1 MIQQTKHYLQRCLVL
16 LLVVM
21 VGLASVFSNSALAAG
36 NDNQEAITASNT
48 FDETKDKE
56 TILISTAED
65 FIALR
70 NYVASGEI
78 RDDQSKGVAGGKA
91 RSAKLMAD
99 IDLSDIDFAETM
111 TPSSSWD
118 VSFDGGGH
126 TITGF
131 TGNTYGLFGKSL
143 AVGYNYNSDGTKEK
157 VKTIITNLHV
167 DGNINIGS
175 EKLTENSTYNYG
187 LFANNLIGGVMDLA
201 NCEISNCVV
210 TGNINIE
217 IPSDRTIGVNVGGMF
232 YTGPGTNPNS
242 KVPIKNCL
250 IDVDIAVVNHSQAPV
265 AIYGVARSAAMDH
278 CISLSSV
285 NISGEGSSNILAY
298 GMCTAPK
305 YNKLSP
311 QAFFNKDATNAD
323 SWSDDLS
330 YYDNG
335 KTSEELKKAS
345 TYDESWDTK
354 VWAITDGK
362 YPVLKTFGA
371 ESTPDISELESVL
384 KEAKAIT
391 NDDKRYTDSSYQ
403 TLQNAIKT
411 VEDAISNLST
421 ADLLLKDFVLTQT
434 SLLKNATNNLI
445 AQGPWAEAVENLDA
459 ALQAANE
466 VPQDIV
472 YTTSSQTSFDNAF
485 SIAKALDKDKSDAE
499 KIKTVADSLQEA
511 IKHLTENADTTK
523 YYSVKD
529 KALSITNRDYVYTSD
544 SWEKYYPVYMVYN
557 SLIPKDTPK
566 EEQKKLDDAA
576 DNLAEAYTWLV
587 KNADFTAMRAAI
599 IDAGMQDEEDYT
611 AATWEA
617 QKKALDAANQF
628 DQKNTPVDDQE
639 KVDEATTALET
650 VTAKLVLKKD
660 WEALQTALK
669 NAAALEVQEEA
680 CTTNSWTAFKT
691 ALDTAK
697 GIEETNTTTQV
708 VADAAKALTGAQA
721 ALVKKADS
729 TALNSA
735 IAEADKLREADYTS
749 ASWSAFAETLANAKA
764 VDQNNATQA
773 AVDAARDGLELAQ
786 SRLIEKTSFA
796 GLNEAIQAAEVL
808 KEADYT
814 RDSWKAADVA
824 AALAEA
830 KAIKQDPEN
839 TPQADVDAA
848 VQKLADAVEQ
858 LVKKGDPKALDQAI
872 KSVEAL
878 KAEDYTASTWAAL
891 QAALT
896 EANALDRGNADQAAV
911 NTQTEKLVA
920 AMDALV
926 EAADKAALA
935 EACALAEAKDSDKY
949 TQVSYESLQTALSDA
964 RAALDNGDAVQQ
976 EVDKALENLNKALA
990 GLIKIAKAE
999 AEGYQVNA
1007 EIPDNA
1013 ELSIT
1018 KQDEQKTE
1026 AAQKKIHKDYKDA
1039 ELLALFD
1046 INLGD
1051 YQLGKGESVK
1061 ITIALPE
1068 AAWGYDSYKVYHEKE
1083 DGSIEYLDAVYDA
1096 EGHTLTFTAGSFSD
1110 FGVVGFKNAS
1120 ADNPDGNSGSNGNS
1134 AGQNSSQNGSGT
1146 AKGSSTGAGVS
1157 TGITAESPSAVLT
1170 AAALLAAAGLAAFL
1184 VYRRRTTK

>member
-21 VGLASVFSNSALAAG
+21 VGLAGAFSNSALAAG

-70 NYVASGEI
+70 SYVASGEI

-99 IDLSDIDFAETM
+99 IDLSDIDFTETM

-126 TITGF
+126 AITGF
-131 TGNTYGLFGKSL
+131 TGNTYGLFGQSL
-143 AVGYNYNSDGTKEK
+143 AAGYNYNSDGTKEK
-157 VKTIITNLHV
+157 VKTTITNLHV
-167 DGNINIGS
+167 DGNIDTGS
-175 EKLTENSTYNYG
+175 EKLTENSAYDYG
-187 LFANNLIGGVMDLA
+187 LFANKLIGGVMDLA

-217 IPSDRTIGVNVGGMF
+217 IPSDRTIDVNVGGMF

-335 KTSEELKKAS
+335 KTSEELKKAT
-345 TYDESWDTK
+345 TYDESWDTN
-354 VWAITDGK
+354 VWTITDGK

-371 ESTPDISELESVL
+371 ESTPDISELENVL

-445 AQGPWAEAVENLDA
+445 AQGPWAEAVENLVA

-529 KALSITNRDYVYTSD
+529 KAISGTNRDYVYTSD
-544 SWEKYYPVYMVYN
+544 SWEKYEPVYKVYN
-557 SLIPKDTPK
+557 LLRPKDTPK
-566 EEQKKLDDAA
+566 EEQRKLDDAA

-611 AATWEA
+611 PATWEA

-628 DQKNTPVDDQE
+628 DQKNTPVDDQGAI
-639 KVDEATTALET
+639 DGATKALET
-650 VTAKLVLKKD
+650 ATAKLVLKTD

-680 CTTNSWTAFKT
+680 YTTNSWTDFKT

-697 GIEETNTTTQV
+697 GIEETNTTTQA
-708 VADAAKALTGAQA
+708 VAGAAKALTDAQA

-735 IAEADKLREADYTS
+735 IAEADKLKEADYTS
-749 ASWSAFAETLANAKA
+749 ASWTSFAEALANARA

-773 AVDAARDGLELAQ
+773 AVDAAREGLELAQ

-796 GLNEAIQAAEVL
+796 GLNEAIQAAEAL

-814 RDSWKAADVA
+814 KDSWEAADVA

-830 KAIKQDPEN
+830 KAIEQDPEN

-848 VQKLADAVEQ
+848 VQKLADAMEQ
-858 LVKKGDPKALDQAI
+858 LVKKGDPKALDEAV
-872 KSVEAL
+872 KSAEAL
-878 KAEDYTASTWAAL
+878 KAEDYTTSTWTAL
-891 QAALT
+891 QAVLA
-896 EANALDRGNADQAAV
+896 EAKALDRDNADQTAV

-926 EAADKAALA
+926 KAADKAALT
-935 EACALAEAKDSDKY
+935 EACDAAEAKDSGIY
-949 TQVSYESLQTALSDA
+949 TQATYAPLQIALAEA
-964 RAALDNGDAVQQ
+964 RTVLDNGDAAQQ
-976 EVDKALENLNKALA
+976 EVDKALEGLNKALA
-990 GLIKIAKAE
+990 GLIKVEKAE
-999 AEGYQVNA
+999 AEGYQVTA

-1013 ELSIT
+1013 ELNIT

-1026 AAQKKIHKDYKDA
+1026 AAQKNIRKDYQDA

-1051 YQLGKGESVK
+1051 YQLGTGESVK

-1068 AAWGYDSYKVYHEKE
+1068 TAWGYDSYKVYHEKE

-1096 EGHTLTFTAGSFSD
+1096 ASHTLTFTAGSFSD

-1120 ADNPDGNSGSNGNS
+1120 ADNPNGNSGSNGN
-1134 AGQNSSQNGSGT
+1134 GTGGGSSQNGSGT
-1146 AKGSSTGAGVS
+1146 ARGSGTGTGVS
-1157 TGITAESPSAVLT
+1157 TGITADSLGAVPA

-1184 VYRRRTTK
+1184 VYRRKTTK

>member
-16 LLVVM
+16 LLVVT
-21 VGLASVFSNSALAAG
+21 VSLAGVFSNSALAAG

-48 FDETKDKE
+48 FDKTKDKE

-99 IDLSDIDFAETM
+99 IDLSDIDFTETM

-118 VSFDGGGH
+118 VSFDGDGH

-131 TGNTYGLFGKSL
+131 TGNTYGLFGESL
-143 AVGYNYNSDGTKEK
+143 AVGYNYNSDNTKEK
-157 VKTIITNLHV
+157 VKTTITNLHV

-187 LFANNLIGGVMDLA
+187 LFANNLIGGTPDLA
-201 NCEISNCVV
+201 NCEISNCVI

-232 YTGPGTNPNS
+232 YTGPGTNPKS

-265 AIYGVARSAAMDH
+265 EIYGVARSAAMDH
-278 CISLSSV
+278 CVSLSSV
-285 NISGEGSSNILAY
+285 NISGEGSSNILSY
-298 GMCTAPK
+298 GMCTAAK
-305 YNKLSP
+305 YYKLSP
-311 QAFFNKDATNAD
+311 QAFFNKDAINLG
-323 SWSDDLS
+323 SWSDDPS
-330 YYDNG
+330 YSNG
-335 KTSEELKKAS
+335 KTSEELKNIA
-345 TYDESWDTK
+345 TYDESWDTS
-354 VWAITDGK
+354 VWTITEGK
-362 YPVLKTFGA
+362 YPVLKTFRA

-403 TLQNAIKT
+403 TLQNTIKT

-485 SIAKALDKDKSDAE
+485 SIAKMLDKDKSEAE
-499 KIKTVADSLQEA
+499 KIKAVADSLQEA

-529 KALSITNRDYVYTSD
+529 KALSITNRDYIYTSD
-544 SWEKYYPVYMVYN
+544 SWEKYEPVYKVY
-557 SLIPKDTPK
+557 SLLKPKDTPK
-566 EEQKKLDDAA
+566 SDQAKLDDAA
-576 DNLAEAYTWLV
+576 DDLAEAYTWLV

-639 KVDEATTALET
+639 KVDGATKALEAAT
-650 VTAKLVLKKD
+650 VKLVLKTD
-660 WEALQTALK
+660 WEALQAALK
-669 NAAALEVQEEA
+669 NAADLEAQEEA
-680 CTTNSWTAFKT
+680 YTTNSWTAFKT

-697 GIEETNTTTQV
+697 GIEETNTTTQA
-708 VADAAKALTGAQA
+708 VAGAAKALTDAQA

-735 IAEADKLREADYTS
+735 IAEADKLKEADYTS
-749 ASWSAFAETLANAKA
+749 ASWPAFAEALANAKA

-773 AVDAARDGLELAQ
+773 AVDAAREGLELAQ

-796 GLNEAIQAAEVL
+796 GLNEAIQAAGVL
-808 KEADYT
+808 KETDYT
-814 RDSWKAADVA
+814 KDSWKAADVA

-830 KAIKQDPEN
+830 KAIEQDPEN
-839 TPQADVDAA
+839 TPQANVDAA
-848 VQKLADAVEQ
+848 VQKLADAMEQ
-858 LVKKGDPKALDQAI
+858 LVKKGDPKALDEAV
-872 KSVEAL
+872 KSAEAL
-878 KAEDYTASTWAAL
+878 KAEDYTTSTWTAL
-891 QAALT
+891 QAVLA
-896 EANALDRGNADQAAV
+896 EAKALDRDNADQTAV

-926 EAADKAALA
+926 KAADKAALTEACDAA
-935 EACALAEAKDSDKY
+935 EAKDSGIYTQATYATLQTALAEAK
-949 TQVSYESLQTALSDA
+949 TV
-964 RAALDNGDAVQQ
+964 LDNGDAAQQ
-976 EVDKALENLNKALA
+976 EVDKALEGLNKALA
-990 GLIKIAKAE
+990 GLIKIEKAE
-999 AEGYQVNA
+999 AEGYQVTA

-1013 ELSIT
+1013 ELNIT

-1026 AAQKKIHKDYKDA
+1026 AAQKNIRKDYQDA

-1051 YQLGKGESVK
+1051 YQLGTGESVK

-1096 EGHTLTFTAGSFSD
+1096 ANHTLTFTADSFSD

-1120 ADNPDGNSGSNGNS
+1120 ADNPDGNSGSNGNG
-1134 AGQNSSQNGSGT
+1134 AGGGSSQNGSGT
-1146 AKGSSTGAGVS
+1146 AQGSGTGAGVS
-1157 TGITAESPSAVLT
+1157 TGITADSPSAALA

-1184 VYRRRTTK
+1184 VYRRKTTK

>member
-1 MIQQTKHYLQRCLVL
+1 MVQQTKHYLQRCLVL

-21 VGLASVFSNSALAAG
+21 VGLAGAFSNSALAAG

-48 FDETKDKE
+48 FDKTKDKE

-118 VSFDGGGH
+118 VSFDGDGH
-126 TITGF
+126 AITGF
-131 TGNTYGLFGKSL
+131 TGNTYGLFGQSL

-157 VKTIITNLHV
+157 VKTTIANLHV
-167 DGNINIGS
+167 DGNIKIGS
-175 EKLTENSTYNYG
+175 EILAENANGTYG
-187 LFANNLIGGVMDLA
+187 LFANKLIGGIPDLS
-201 NCEISNCVV
+201 NCEISNCIV
-210 TGNINIE
+210 TGNINVE
-217 IPSDRTIGVNVGGMF
+217 IPSDRTSGVYVGGMF
-232 YTGPGTNPNS
+232 YTGPGTNAKSN
-242 KVPIKNCL
+242 VPVKNCL
-250 IDVDIAVVNHSQAPV
+250 IDVNISVVNHSQAPV
-265 AIYGVARSAAMDH
+265 EIYGVARSAAMDH
-278 CISLSSV
+278 CVSLSSV
-285 NISGEGSSNILAY
+285 NISGEGSGNILSY
-298 GMCTAPK
+298 GMCTTAK
-305 YNKLSP
+305 YYNLSP
-311 QAFFNKDATNAD
+311 QAFFNKEAINLG
-323 SWSDDLS
+323 SWSDDPS
-330 YYDNG
+330 YSNG
-335 KTSEELKKAS
+335 KTSEELKNIA
-345 TYDESWDTK
+345 TYDESWDTS
-354 VWAITDGK
+354 VWTITEGK

-371 ESTPDISELESVL
+371 ESTPDISELENVL

-403 TLQNAIKT
+403 TLQNTIKT

-485 SIAKALDKDKSDAE
+485 SIAKALDKDKSEAE
-499 KIKTVADSLQEA
+499 KIKAAADSLQEA

-529 KALSITNRDYVYTSD
+529 KALSITNRDYIYTSD
-544 SWEKYYPVYMVYN
+544 SWEKYEPVYRVY
-557 SLIPKDTPK
+557 SLLKPKDTPK
-566 EEQKKLDDAA
+566 SDQAKLDDAA
-576 DNLAEAYTWLV
+576 DDLAEAYTWLV

-617 QKKALDAANQF
+617 QKRALDAANQL
-628 DQKNTPVDDQE
+628 DQKNTPIDNQGEVDG
-639 KVDEATTALET
+639 ATKALEAA
-650 VTAKLVLKKD
+650 TAKLVLKTD
-660 WEALQTALK
+660 WEALQAALK
-669 NAAALEVQEEA
+669 NAADLEAQEEA
-680 CTTNSWTAFKT
+680 YTTNSWMAFKT

-697 GIEETNTTTQV
+697 GIEETNTTTQA
-708 VADAAKALTGAQA
+708 VAGAAKALTDAQA

-735 IAEADKLREADYTS
+735 IAEADKLKEADYTS
-749 ASWSAFAETLANAKA
+749 ASWPAFAEALANARA

-773 AVDAARDGLELAQ
+773 AVDAAREGLELAQ
-786 SRLIEKTSFA
+786 SKLIEKTSFA
-796 GLNEAIQAAEVL
+796 GLNEAIQAAEAL

-814 RDSWKAADVA
+814 KDSWEAADVA

-830 KAIKQDPEN
+830 KAIEQDPEN

-848 VQKLADAVEQ
+848 VQKLADAMEQ
-858 LVKKGDPKALDQAI
+858 LVKKGDPKALDEAV
-872 KSVEAL
+872 KSAEAL
-878 KAEDYTASTWAAL
+878 MAEDYTTSTWTAM
-891 QAALT
+891 QAVLA
-896 EANALDRGNADQAAV
+896 EAKALDRDNADQTAV

-926 EAADKAALA
+926 KAADKAALTEACDAA
-935 EACALAEAKDSDKY
+935 EAKDSGIYTQATYATLQTALAEAK
-949 TQVSYESLQTALSDA
+949 TV
-964 RAALDNGDAVQQ
+964 LDNGDAAQQ
-976 EVDKALENLNKALA
+976 EVDKALKGLNKALA
-990 GLIKIAKAE
+990 GLIKIEKAE
-999 AEGYQVNA
+999 AEGYQVTA

-1013 ELSIT
+1013 ELNIT

-1026 AAQKKIHKDYKDA
+1026 AAQKNIRKDYQDA

-1051 YQLGKGESVK
+1051 YQLGTGESVK

-1096 EGHTLTFTAGSFSD
+1096 ANHTLTFTADSFSD

-1120 ADNPDGNSGSNGNS
+1120 ADNPDGNSGSNGNG
-1134 AGQNSSQNGSGT
+1134 AGGGSSQNGSGT
-1146 AKGSSTGAGVS
+1146 AQGSGTGAGVS
-1157 TGITAESPSAVLT
+1157 TGITADSPSAALA
-1170 AAALLAAAGLAAFL
+1170 AAALLAAAGLATFL
-1184 VYRRRTTK
+1184 VYRRKTTK

>member
-16 LLVVM
+16 LLVVT
-21 VGLASVFSNSALAAG
+21 VGLASVFSNSALATG
-36 NDNQEAITASNT
+36 NDNQEAITTSNT

-78 RDDQSKGVAGGKA
+78 QDDQSKGVAGGKA

-99 IDLSDIDFAETM
+99 IDLSDIDFTETM

-131 TGNTYGLFGKSL
+131 SGNTYGLFGQSL

-157 VKTIITNLHV
+157 VKTTITNLHV
-167 DGNINIGS
+167 DGNIDTGS
-175 EKLTENSTYNYG
+175 EKLTEESTYNYG

-201 NCEISNCVV
+201 YCEISNCVV

-232 YTGPGTNPNS
+232 YTGPGTNANS

-250 IDVDIAVVNHSQAPV
+250 VDVDIAVINHSEAPV

-335 KTSEELKKAS
+335 KTSEELKKAT
-345 TYDESWDTK
+345 TYDESWDTN
-354 VWAITDGK
+354 VWTITDGK

-529 KALSITNRDYVYTSD
+529 KALSITNQDYIYTSD
-544 SWEKYYPVYMVYN
+544 SWEKYKPVYKVYS
-557 SLIPKDTPK
+557 SLKPKDTPK
-566 EEQKKLDDAA
+566 EEQRKLDDAA

-611 AATWEA
+611 PATWEA

-628 DQKNTPVDDQE
+628 DQKNTPDLDQE
-639 KVDEATTALET
+639 EVNRATKALET
-650 VTAKLVLKKD
+650 ATAKLVLKTD

-669 NAAALEVQEEA
+669 NAAAVEAQEKA
-680 CTTNSWTAFKT
+680 YTSNSWTPFKT

-697 GIEETNTTTQV
+697 GIEETNTTTQA
-708 VADAAKALTGAQA
+708 VADAAKALNGAQA

-735 IAEADKLREADYTS
+735 IAEADKLKEADYTS
-749 ASWSAFAETLANAKA
+749 ASWSAFAEALANAKA
-764 VDQNNATQA
+764 VDQNNATQT

-786 SRLIEKTSFA
+786 SKLIEKTSFA
-796 GLNEAIQAAEVL
+796 GLNEAIQAAEAL
-808 KEADYT
+808 KETDYT
-814 RDSWKAADVA
+814 KDSWKTADVA

-830 KAIKQDPEN
+830 KAIEQDPEN

-848 VQKLADAVEQ
+848 VQKLTDAMEQ
-858 LVKKGDPKALDQAI
+858 LVKKGDPKALDEAI
-872 KSVEAL
+872 KTAEAL

-926 EAADKAALA
+926 MAADKAALA
-935 EACALAEAKDSDKY
+935 EACAAAEAKDSGIY
-949 TQVSYESLQTALSDA
+949 TQASYEPLQTALAEA
-964 RAALDNGDAVQQ
+964 RKVLDNGDAAQQ
-976 EVDKALENLNKALA
+976 EVDKALEGLNKALA
-990 GLIKIAKAE
+990 GLIKIEKAE
-999 AEGYQVNA
+999 AEGYQVTA
-1007 EIPDNA
+1007 EIPENA

-1018 KQDEQKTE
+1018 KQDEQKAE
-1026 AAQKKIHKDYKDA
+1026 AAQKNIRKDYKDA

-1083 DGSIEYLDAVYDA
+1083 DGSFEYLDVVYDA
-1096 EGHTLTFTAGSFSD
+1096 ESHTLTFTVSSFSD
-1110 FGVVGFKNAS
+1110 FGIVGFKNAS
-1120 ADNPDGNSGSNGNS
+1120 DDKPDENSGSNNNG
-1134 AGQNSSQNGSGT
+1134 AGQNSSQNSSGT
-1146 AKGSSTGAGVS
+1146 AKGSGASVG
-1157 TGITAESPSAVLT
+1157 TGITADSPSAVLA
-1170 AAALLAAAGLAAFL
+1170 AAALVAAAGLVAFV
-1184 VYRRRTTK
+1184 VYRRKTTK

>member
-1 MIQQTKHYLQRCLVL
+1 MEKKATRIGLNLLAL
-16 LLVVM
+16 LLVFCMGFGFLSANTVM
-21 VGLASVFSNSALAAG
+21 AEGLKDTGEIQNTF
-36 NDNQEAITASNT
+36 NQEDDQI
-48 FDETKDKE
+48 K
-56 TILISTAED
+56 ISTPED
-65 FIALR
+65 LKALR
-70 NYVASGEI
+70 EYVKSGRI
-78 RDDQSKGVAGGKA
+78 KQGQSVL
-91 RSAKLMAD
+91 LMKD
-99 IDLSDIDFAETM
+99 IDLNGFDLGEYNSATAW
-111 TPSSSWD
+111 TL
-118 VSFDGGGH
+118 SFDGNGY

-131 TGNTYGLFGKSL
+131 NGSKYGLFGSHFAGGKDKDGNAVNTVIKNLHLNVDVNINIDGTSAYYGPFANNQNSAGKYSIENCIVSGSINMQVPEDGGNKAFYCGGILGSTGNISTNTVIMKNCLSMVEMTIDDKGSGAKTPWLASL
-143 AVGYNYNSDGTKEK
+143 VNRRSGRSYPVNCLSLSTITATNSSAKCDIYGLAPGAQESYYNSDL
-157 VKTIITNLHV
+157 VKA
-167 DGNINIGS
+167 
-175 EKLTENSTYNYG
+175 TEDVAG
-187 LFANNLIGGVMDLA
+187 AN
-201 NCEISNCVV
+201 
-210 TGNINIE
+210 TGA
-217 IPSDRTIGVNVGGMF
+217 RT
-232 YTGPGTNPNS
+232 
-242 KVPIKNCL
+242 
-250 IDVDIAVVNHSQAPV
+250 
-265 AIYGVARSAAMDH
+265 
-278 CISLSSV
+278 
-285 NISGEGSSNILAY
+285 
-298 GMCTAPK
+298 TA
-305 YNKLSP
+305 
-311 QAFFNKDATNAD
+311 
-323 SWSDDLS
+323 
-330 YYDNG
+330 
-335 KTSEELKKAS
+335 ELKTAEI
-345 TYDESWDTK
+345 YAGWDTK
-354 VWAITDGK
+354 VWSIEEGQYPALAQFAGTSQDFTALKSLIAKAKEIKNDDSKYTPVSFQTLQDAIANAEKALTAE
-362 YPVLKTFGA
+362 PVLKDTEYIQTAALQSAMDSLVPQGEWKTA
-371 ESTPDISELESVL
+371 VETLEQ
-384 KEAKAIT
+384 A
-391 NDDKRYTDSSYQ
+391 
-403 TLQNAIKT
+403 
-411 VEDAISNLST
+411 
-421 ADLLLKDFVLTQT
+421 
-434 SLLKNATNNLI
+434 LKNAET
-445 AQGPWAEAVENLDA
+445 VSDT
-459 ALQAANE
+459 
-466 VPQDIV
+466 IV
-472 YTTSSQTSFDNAF
+472 YTSSSQKAFDQALE
-485 SIAKALDKDKSDAE
+485 SAKKMSADKNKASAKEISDA
-499 KIKTVADSLQEA
+499 AGLLSEA
-511 IKHLTENADTTK
+511 QKNLTENADTTK

-529 KALSITNRDYVYTSD
+529 KAIRDTNRDYVYTSD

-576 DNLAEAYTWLV
+576 ENLAEAYTWLV

-599 IDAGMQDEEDYT
+599 VDAGMQDEEDYT

-639 KVDEATTALET
+639 KVDGATTALET
-650 VTAKLVLKKD
+650 ATVKLVLKTD

-669 NAAALEVQEEA
+669 NAAALEAQEEA

-697 GIEETNTTTQV
+697 GIEETNTTTQA

-721 ALVKKADS
+721 ALAKKADS

-735 IAEADKLREADYTS
+735 IAEADKLKEADYTS

-773 AVDAARDGLELAQ
+773 AVDAAREGLELAQ
-786 SRLIEKTSFA
+786 SKLIEKTSFA
-796 GLNEAIQAAEVL
+796 GLNEAIQAAEAL

-830 KAIKQDPEN
+830 KAIEQDPEN

-858 LVKKGDPKALDQAI
+858 LVKKGDPKALDEAV
-872 KSVEAL
+872 KSAEAL

-891 QAALT
+891 QAALA

-926 EAADKAALA
+926 KAADKAALA

-949 TQVSYESLQTALSDA
+949 TQVTYESLQTALADA
-964 RAALDNGDAVQQ
+964 RAALDNGDAAQQ
-976 EVDKALENLNKALA
+976 EVDKALEGLNKALA
-990 GLIKIAKAE
+990 GLIKIEKAE
-999 AEGYQVNA
+999 AEGYQVTA

-1026 AAQKKIHKDYKDA
+1026 AAQKNIRKDYEDA

-1120 ADNPDGNSGSNGNS
+1120 ADNPDENSGSNGNS

-1146 AKGSSTGAGVS
+1146 AQGSSTGAGVS
-1157 TGITAESPSAVLT
+1157 TGITAESPSAVLA